1 MAIETFA
8 WRIQAASQPTLKS
21 KDNIRRVQFGDGYAQ
36 VSGNGINNET
46 LSYEF
51 SFSGDPDTALEVY
64 KFLRR
69 HKTKAFSF
77 KPPGGEL
84 ALWRVQADSLQ
95 KVIQG
100 KKVITITATFEQ
112 AFVP

>member
-51 SFSGDPDTALEVY
+51 SFLATRILLW
-64 KFLRR
+64 KFINFCVVTKPRR
-69 HKTKAFSF
+69 F
-77 KPPGGEL
+77 L
-84 ALWRVQADSLQ
+84 LNRQV
-95 KVIQG
+95 VN
-100 KKVITITATFEQ
+100 
-112 AFVP
+112 

>member
-51 SFSGDPDTALEVY
+51 SFSGDPDTALEIY

-84 ALWRVQADSLQ
+84 G
-95 KVIQG
+95 KVR
-100 KKVITITATFEQ
+100 TSS
-112 AFVP
+112 

>member
-51 SFSGDPDTALEVY
+51 SFSGDPDTALEIY
-64 KFLRR
+64 KFCVVTKPRR
-69 HKTKAFSF
+69 F
-77 KPPGGEL
+77 L
-84 ALWRVQADSLQ
+84 LNRQV
-95 KVIQG
+95 VN
-100 KKVITITATFEQ
+100 
-112 AFVP
+112 